1 MIVITNP
8 IPIVNEI
15 NTIHALFECGLE
27 LIHVRKPDF
36 SKEEMKVYLS
46 KITKDY
52 RSRLVLHQ
60 HHQLALDFGINR
72 IHLTQGTRAK
82 WDLDTEKKQDQFI
95 KSTSTHCIEDFNA
108 LDKFFE
114 YAFLS
119 PVFRSISKENYHS
132 KIDLFEAIKI
142 RTNYSSQ
149 LVALGGIESINI
161 EKSLR
166 NGFDNVALLGTIW
179 NSENPIKNFIS
190 CQKIALSF

>member
-72 IHLTQGTRAK
+72 IHLTRNTREK
-82 WDLDTEKKQDQFI
+82 WDLDTEKKRDQFI

-108 LDKFFE
+108 LDKVFE

-119 PVFRSISKENYHS
+119 PVYPSISKENYVS
-132 KIDLFEAIKI
+132 KTELFEAIKT
-142 RTNYSSQ
+142 RTNYNTQ
-149 LVALGGIESINI
+149 LIALGGIESINI

-190 CQKIALSF
+190 CQKIVHSF

>member
-27 LIHVRKPDF
+27 FLHVRKPNF
-36 SKEEMKVYLS
+36 SEEEMKVYLS

-72 IHLTQGTRAK
+72 IHLTQSARAK
-82 WDLDTEKKQDQFI
+82 WDLDTEKKRGQSI

-119 PVFRSISKENYHS
+119 PVFPSISKPHYTS
-132 KIDLFEAIKI
+132 ALDVPKAITERANFK
-142 RTNYSSQ
+142 TK
-149 LVALGGIESINI
+149 LVALGGISIENI
-161 EKSLR
+161 EKTFQL
-166 NGFDNVALLGTIW
+166 GFDSVALLGSIW
-179 NSENPIKNFIS
+179 NTNQPIQNFKL
-190 CQKIALSF
+190 CQKIALSY

>member
-27 LIHVRKPDF
+27 LIHVRKPEF

-72 IHLTQGTRAK
+72 IHLTQSTRAK
-82 WDLDTEKKQDQFI
+82 WDLDTEKKRDHFI

-119 PVFRSISKENYHS
+119 PVFPSISKENYHS
-132 KIDLFEAIKI
+132 KTDLFEAIKK
-142 RTNYSSQ
+142 RTNYSTQ

-161 EKSLR
+161 AKSLT
-166 NGFDNVALLGTIW
+166 NGFDNVALLGSIW
-179 NSENPIKNFIS
+179 NSENPIKNYIS
-190 CQKIALSF
+190 CQKIVLSF